1 MATLIPPPPMTQL
14 TMIDTNVFIY
24 AINRASP
31 HYRAAV
37 HLRDQ
42 AQLEEAGFCIALQIL
57 AEFYSTGTNPRR
69 FNPPLT
75 VDQAVQEVDNIKA
88 LAGLIL
94 LPVPL
99 DAADLWLQLIR
110 QYRIRRS
117 DIYDTQLVATMLE
130 NQVRRMYTFHVN
142 DFTVYPAIEV

>member
-42 AQLEEAGFCIALQIL
+42 AQLEDAGFCIALQIL
-57 AEFYSTGTNPRR
+57 AEFYSTVTNPRR
-69 FNPPLT
+69 FDPPLT
-75 VDQAVQEVDNIKA
+75 VDQAIQEVENIQA

-99 DAADLWLQLIR
+99 DVADLWLQLIR

-117 DIYDTQLVATMLE
+117 DIY
-130 NQVRRMYTFHVN
+130 
-142 DFTVYPAIEV
+142 

>member
-1 MATLIPPPPMTQL
+1 MLSIAPPPH
-14 TMIDTNVFIY
+14 D
-24 AINRASP
+24 
-31 HYRAAV
+31 RAAV

-42 AQLEEAGFCIALQIL
+42 AQLEDAGFCIALQIL
-57 AEFYSTGTNPRR
+57 AEFYSTVTHPRR
-69 FNPPLT
+69 FDPPLT
-75 VDQAVQEVDNIKA
+75 VDQAVQEVENIQA

-99 DAADLWLQLIR
+99 DVAELWLQLVR

-130 NQVRRMYTFHVN
+130 NQVRGIYTFNVN
-142 DFTVYPAIEV
+142 AFTVYPDIEVLVPPAP